1 MISTD
6 IAMENE
12 YDMTEMRD
20 KMQMFWGQMKS
31 AGTVNAA
38 RDQAGDGN
46 VSCIIGKCF
55 IIILLYIEILQETG
69 EKFSQGNGRK
79 VFANG

>member
-1 MISTD
+1 
-6 IAMENE
+6 MENE

-38 RDQAGDGN
+38 RGPADDGN

-55 IIILLYIEILQETG
+55 IIFCFISEFFISRYAVNAKLC
-69 EKFSQGNGRK
+69 GNGRK